1 VLDAKSKPEPT
12 FVSSTSNSDY
22 KVLIL
27 DYSVL
32 NALSLNA
39 IKSVFETKFVEID
52 PISPV
57 FNLVSKAVTLVY

>member
-12 FVSSTSNSDY
+12 LVSSTSNSDY